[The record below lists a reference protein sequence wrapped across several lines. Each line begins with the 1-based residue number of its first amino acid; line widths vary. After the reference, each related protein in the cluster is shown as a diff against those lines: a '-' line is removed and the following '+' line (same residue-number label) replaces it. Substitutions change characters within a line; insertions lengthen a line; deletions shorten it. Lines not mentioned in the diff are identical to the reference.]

1 MVLPEGMD
9 PAPAT
14 RPGSPT
20 RDESV
25 RRPWPDSP
33 GQNSYTS
40 ANEYGPTWIAQG
52 INNGMSHPTNKA
64 DEVALWLLAMWDATG
79 NPEYQLR
86 ASKWFAY
93 LKNYRMTIE
102 DE

>member
-1 MVLPEGMD
+1 M
-9 PAPAT
+9 A
-14 RPGSPT
+14 
-20 RDESV
+20 
-25 RRPWPDSP
+25 
-33 GQNSYTS
+33 
-40 ANEYGPTWIAQG
+40 PTWIAQG

-102 DE
+102 DEYTPAWTAAET